1 MTGPQTVHLPPHAW
15 RRRDSLFAGTHPR
28 LILDPTIA
36 GADLHGGVI
45 DLDPGAT
52 VKLHYHRRG
61 ELQFV
66 LAGRGKLLHAD
77 GTESPV
83 AANSAVFSPANFK
96 DMVFMGHGI
105 GLENPDPPGMLT
117 LTNDTV
123 LQERMVINLEPILLD
138 PEVGGARIETAFVV
152 TSGDPTPLSECEIRP
167 WLNR

>member
-1 MTGPQTVHLPPHAW
+1 MTGPQTVHLPPRAW

-83 AANSAVFSPANFK
+83 AANSAVFSPAGK
-96 DMVFMGHGI
+96 SGAHGFRNSGRTRMSI
-105 GLENPDPPGMLT
+105 LFLYPSPGGRRPAVT
-117 LTNDTV
+117 L
-123 LQERMVINLEPILLD
+123 LKR
-138 PEVGGARIETAFVV
+138 GA
-152 TSGDPTPLSECEIRP
+152 SQPTRP
-167 WLNR
+167 RAQPAPTKT